1 MCFICFY
8 IWNVNKFPCQ
18 NMYSFDMRNVAV
30 AIQLGLCE
38 HAKLHGLMSTLE

>member
-1 MCFICFY
+1 
-8 IWNVNKFPCQ
+8 
-18 NMYSFDMRNVAV
+18 MYSFDMRNVAV